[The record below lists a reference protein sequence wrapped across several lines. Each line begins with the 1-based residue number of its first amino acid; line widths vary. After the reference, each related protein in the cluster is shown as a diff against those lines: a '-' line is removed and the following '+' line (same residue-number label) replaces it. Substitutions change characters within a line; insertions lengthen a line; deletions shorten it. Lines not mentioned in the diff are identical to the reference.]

1 MSLDPSRLENVRQ
14 CGGKT
19 IARCPA
25 CAEEDRD
32 TKGVHL
38 IIYQDGKFGCITCP
52 GAPGHEHRKR
62 ILALAG
68 DPATRRRGA
77 CLILIHRPAA
87 LMKPKSPERE
97 VDLGRIVRV
106 DPARLQSRLADD
118 VGGADDSLPEIACDP
133 DNSGRLGRLFPTP
146 ALRKQQDI
154 TCDGVERE
162 NGVHIT
168 RSIGAKPSEASGVSG
183 DDPLIIAAL
192 AQFSKSRQATLAAQ
206 DIDPETG
213 HPIIDG
219 AVCPF

>member
-1 MSLDPSRLENVRQ
+1 MSLDLSRLENVRQ

-38 IIYQDGKFGCITCP
+38 VIYQDGKFGCVTCP

-77 CLILIHRPAA
+77 CLIRVHRPAA
-87 LMKPKSPERE
+87 LIKPKSPERE
-97 VDLGRIVRV
+97 VDLGRIGRV
-106 DPARLQSRLADD
+106 DPARLQSRLTDD
-118 VGGADDSLPEIACDP
+118 VGCADDSLPEIASDP

-154 TCDGVERE
+154 TRDGVERE
-162 NGVHIT
+162 NGLHIT

-183 DDPLIIAAL
+183 HDPLTARAL
-192 AQFSKSRQATLAAQ
+192 AILSSYRQADTAAQ

-213 HPIIDG
+213 YPIING
-219 AVCPF
+219 AICPF